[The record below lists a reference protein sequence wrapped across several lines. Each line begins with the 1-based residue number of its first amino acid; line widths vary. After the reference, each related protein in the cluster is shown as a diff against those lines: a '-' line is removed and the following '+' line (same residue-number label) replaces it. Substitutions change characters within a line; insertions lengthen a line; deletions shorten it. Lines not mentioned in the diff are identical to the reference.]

1 MRDLQDLQDLYSRQ
15 LAPNLRGR
23 SNRAWLRWDLMDVLS
38 PKVHLKRC
46 SNVWTF
52 TSQKHRAWL
61 PIWDLM
67 DVLKLALSH
76 RMVMLDRYLVSS
88 LSLRSLRL
96 DNMDKLILK
105 FPCLSPSMEILEIT
119 LPLRAKCNT
128 KGSKA
133 ICMDKFSPL
142 DSNYQILSFSLAPM
156 LEIALVDSQL
166 CS

>member
-1 MRDLQDLQDLYSRQ
+1 
-15 LAPNLRGR
+15 
-23 SNRAWLRWDLMDVLS
+23 MDVLS
-38 PKVHLKRC
+38 PRAQLKGC

-52 TSQKHRAWL
+52 TNQKHRAWL
-61 PIWDLM
+61 PIGDLM

-105 FPCLSPSMEILEIT
+105 FPCLSPCMEILEIT
-119 LPLRAKCNT
+119 LPLQAKCNT
-128 KGSKA
+128 KGNSKA
-133 ICMDKFSPL
+133 ICMDKFSLL